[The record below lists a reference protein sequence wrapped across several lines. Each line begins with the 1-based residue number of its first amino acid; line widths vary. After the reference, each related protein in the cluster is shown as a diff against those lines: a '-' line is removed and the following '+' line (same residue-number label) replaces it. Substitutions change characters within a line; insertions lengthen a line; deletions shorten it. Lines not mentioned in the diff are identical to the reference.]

1 MISMITG
8 FVIVQRGHMS
18 AGAFM
23 HHFHALPKI
32 LPCEC
37 LTLQC
42 ATTTL
47 AMSGYDKGK
56 LEDKGNIGNITDMK
70 QIA

>member
-1 MISMITG
+1 MAFSRVVVISMITG
-8 FVIVQRGHMS
+8 SVIVLQGHMS

-32 LPCEC
+32 LPCEW

-42 ATTTL
+42 VSMTL
-47 AMSGYDKGK
+47 AMSNFGK
-56 LEDKGNIGNITDMK
+56 KAE
-70 QIA
+70 